1 LSFCIGIRREWRPHP
16 PLALRAL
23 DFDSILFRC
32 WILVPLCCV
41 AVQGRLCVLALMLG
55 GERQQAWQAQ
65 GALGLDCGG
74 VASSSAGGDSATRS
88 RKRQAVAPAAVL
100 GGGARQAI
108 CSSFRKRPARAA
120 GQQAKSAHGPKHQAT
135 TAAACS
141 GSLAQG
147 AGS

>member
-1 LSFCIGIRREWRPHP
+1 MDFGSLVLRCCAGTALCFGADAWGRAAAG
-16 PLALRAL
+16 LAGTGRAL
-23 DFDSILFRC
+23 GF
-32 WILVPLCCV
+32 
-41 AVQGRLCVLALMLG
+41 
-55 GERQQAWQAQ
+55 
-65 GALGLDCGG
+65 DCGG

-88 RKRQAVAPAAVL
+88 RKRQAVAPAAAL
-100 GGGARQAI
+100 GGGARQAF

-141 GSLAQG
+141 SSLAQG

>member
-1 LSFCIGIRREWRPHP
+1 MGLKIPSPPSPLLLPVFSFPSRKNRRGCSSRRPLPVLHLPPSSPLGLGISHGGLSFCIGIRREWRPHP

-65 GALGLDCGG
+65 GARLALTAVVWQ
-74 VASSSAGGDSATRS
+74 VA
-88 RKRQAVAPAAVL
+88 APAATP
-100 GGGARQAI
+100 R
-108 CSSFRKRPARAA
+108 RAA
-120 GQQAKSAHGPKHQAT
+120 G
-135 TAAACS
+135 S
-141 GSLAQG
+141 GKQ
-147 AGS
+147 